1 MKEINQLISDLEN
14 NIGKLIGQLDQSKK
28 EIGFLKEESIRLQQE
43 NEKLKKQ
50 LSDSQVLSSVRN
62 IAEGVGERI
71 DSDTARKRLNELIRE
86 IDKCI
91 LLLED

>member
-1 MKEINQLISDLEN
+1 
-14 NIGKLIGQLDQSKK
+14 
-28 EIGFLKEESIRLQQE
+28 
-43 NEKLKKQ
+43 
-50 LSDSQVLSSVRN
+50 VLSSVRN

>member
-28 EIGFLKEESIRLQQE
+28 EIGFLKEESIRLQQA
-43 NEKLKKQ
+43 NEKLTKQ
-50 LSDSQVLSSVRN
+50 LSDSKVLSSVRN